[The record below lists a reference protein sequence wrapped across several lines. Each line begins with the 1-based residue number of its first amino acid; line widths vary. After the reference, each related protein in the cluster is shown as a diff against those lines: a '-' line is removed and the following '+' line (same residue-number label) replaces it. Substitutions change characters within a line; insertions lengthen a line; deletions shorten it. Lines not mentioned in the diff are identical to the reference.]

1 MINAGDGRHAHPTQA
16 LLDAL
21 TLRRHRELAG
31 LRVAIVG
38 DVRHSRVARSNVKAL
53 HLLGADVT
61 LVAPPT
67 LLPESLEG
75 WPVQVSHDL
84 DDVISEVD
92 VVMLLR
98 MQFERQ
104 AEALFPTVREY
115 TARYGLTEAR
125 AERLKPDALIM
136 HPGPM
141 NRGVEVAAVG
151 RRRPRLARHRT
162 GRQRRRRPHG
172 RALHP
177 PRKWCERLSEVL
189 DQGRSRRRRDRRA
202 RRRRAGPRRQ
212 GRRRRLPTC
221 TTTGDV
227 LEAQRVA
234 WCRPG
239 FVDLHVH
246 LREPGDEEAETIE
259 TGTRAAARGGFT
271 AVVAMPNTRPALD
284 DAAVVSSV
292 LALGKQAGLCDV
304 VSSGCITV
312 ARAGEQLAPMGELYA
327 LGVRIFTD
335 DGFCVASAGVM
346 RRALEYAASLP
357 GAIVAQHAE
366 DETLAAGGHMH
377 EGAWSSRLGIPG
389 RPSVAETVIV
399 ARDIELCEVTG
410 TPVHFLHCSAAG
422 TVALVRAAKA
432 RGLPVTAECAPHHF
446 SLTDECCEGFDPMF
460 KVHPPLRTQADVDAI
475 REGLADG
482 TIDAIAT
489 DHAPHTPESKER
501 PFEEAPPGMLGLET
515 ALAVTLTELV
525 EPGHLAACTMPWRCL
540 SWRPA
545 AIAGLDAARRTH
557 RAGCAGEPDGRS
569 IPAHEWVGGTRRAG
583 EPRSQHAVRRAHAE
597 GQGASTRCSSGTWS
611 CATAE
616 ATR

>member
-1 MINAGDGRHAHPTQA
+1 
-16 LLDAL
+16 LLDASSFVITGGTVVDAL
-21 TLRRHRELAG
+21 GSRRA
-31 LRVAIVG
+31 
-38 DVRHSRVARSNVKAL
+38 DVRVRDGSVV
-53 HLLGADVT
+53 D
-61 LVAPPT
+61 VAPDLSPG
-67 LLPESLEG
+67 EDEASLDAAG
-75 WPVQVSHDL
+75 CMVS
-84 DDVISEVD
+84 
-92 VVMLLR
+92 
-98 MQFERQ
+98 
-104 AEALFPTVREY
+104 
-115 TARYGLTEAR
+115 
-125 AERLKPDALIM
+125 
-136 HPGPM
+136 
-141 NRGVEVAAVG
+141 
-151 RRRPRLARHRT
+151 
-162 GRQRRRRPHG
+162 
-172 RALHP
+172 
-177 PRKWCERLSEVL
+177 
-189 DQGRSRRRRDRRA
+189 
-202 RRRRAGPRRQ
+202 
-212 GRRRRLPTC
+212 
-221 TTTGDV
+221 
-227 LEAQRVA
+227 
-234 WCRPG
+234 PG

-259 TGTRAAARGGFT
+259 TGTRAAAKGGFT

-446 SLTDECCEGFDPMF
+446 SLTDACCEGFDPMF
-460 KVHPPLRTQADVDAI
+460 KVHPPLRTQADVEAI

-525 EPGHLAACTMPWRCL
+525 EPGHLSFSDALAAL

-545 AIAGLDAARRTH
+545 ALAGLDAHGGPIAPGAPANLTVFDP
-557 RAGCAGEPDGRS
+557 AQEWVVEPDDLASRARNTPFAGRTLS
-569 IPAHEWVGGTRRAG
+569 GKVTHTILHGDVV
-583 EPRSQHAVRRAHAE
+583 VRE
-597 GQGASTRCSSGTWS
+597 GK
-611 CATAE
+611 